1 MTGFEPGPLVLA
13 FVLGPIMENAFRRSM
28 LIYNGDPG
36 VFFTRPI
43 SGAIFAVLALLII
56 MSVFQFFRRCNENND
71 LDSQD

>member
-28 LIYNGDPG
+28 LIYNGGPG